1 MAYMEDTVGCELEH
15 GTAIQPQSNNDPL
28 QAPFDLMVDRTGR
41 GSNKGCRQIGNEPL
55 EMMRL
60 LVQAPVRA
68 TS

>member
-1 MAYMEDTVGCELEH
+1 MARVGDTIGSDLVY
-15 GTAIQPQSNNDPL
+15 GTAIQPECNYDSL
-28 QAPFDLMVDRTGR
+28 QATFDLMVDRTDR

-55 EMMRL
+55 EMIRL